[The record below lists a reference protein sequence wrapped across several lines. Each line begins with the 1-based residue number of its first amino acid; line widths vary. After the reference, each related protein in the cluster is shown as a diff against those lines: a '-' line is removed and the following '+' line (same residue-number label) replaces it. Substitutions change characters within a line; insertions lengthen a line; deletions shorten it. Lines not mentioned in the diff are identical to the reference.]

1 MSRKSHKITGTR
13 TPSPSAGAERSEAE
27 ADGEGVRRGRPGRRT
42 AEERTTAVLELLGGK
57 ATADQ
62 LAFRFGVQPATI
74 EAWHQEALVAIA
86 QSMRQGNSKSPEL
99 LALERKYADLEKS
112 FTRVA
117 IKHELLERELSNR
130 PSRPGTSSR

>member
-74 EAWHQEALVAIA
+74 EAWRQEALLAIER
-86 QSMRQGNSKSPEL
+86 SMRQGSSKPPEL
-99 LALERKYADLEKS
+99 LELERRYADLEKS

-117 IKHELLERELSNR
+117 MKHELLERALTER
-130 PSRPGTSSR
+130 PSAPGKSSR